1 MRMINSEKKKQND
14 LDHYIF
20 AWQDFPIDYW
30 WRKKYNISFGS
41 IKHRDMN
48 FIDMLIDYREDLL
61 IRKEINRLNIEKE
74 EKENKELG
82 IDKNNEVKLTDK
94 QIKDDYDNLDLSEY
108 NKKKK

>member
-1 MRMINSEKKKQND
+1 MINSEKKKQND